1 MESRGS
7 SGSTWNFARTST
19 DWRLRKLVA
28 VDRNQ
33 LSRDLSRFYDFTGK
47 TVVYVGGGNGQL
59 LNTAGIAYLV
69 AIEED
74 PRRADK
80 LRASLSGGPG
90 LVEIITA
97 RFEDVR
103 AHGDVVYF
111 EFCLHE
117 MNDPRQALEHAREL
131 APEIIV
137 FDHSAGSEW
146 SFYAAEDEK
155 VRRGAKVVQ
164 HFGARRRKQFVG
176 EQRFRNYAELA
187 AKLLSQGSVSAERA
201 RRFAGIT
208 NIVIPMKYELA
219 LL

>member
-1 MESRGS
+1 M
-7 SGSTWNFARTST
+7 
-19 DWRLRKLVA
+19 A

-47 TVVYVGGGNGQL
+47 TVVYVGAGNGRV
-59 LNTAGIAYLV
+59 LNTTGIHYLV
-69 AIEED
+69 AIDED
-74 PRRADK
+74 SRVADV
-80 LRASLSGGPG
+80 LRSSLAGGADF
-90 LVEIITA
+90 LEIITG
-97 RFEDVR
+97 RFEETR

-117 MNDPRQALEHAREL
+117 MNDANRALAHAREL
-131 APEIIV
+131 APEIVV

-146 SFYAAEDEK
+146 SFFAAEDEK
-155 VRRGAKVVQ
+155 VRRSAEAVEQ
-164 HFGARRRKQFVG
+164 FGVRRRKSFVA

-187 AKLLSQGSVSAERA
+187 AKLVSQGSVAAQRA
-201 RRFAGIT
+201 RRFAGTT

>member
-1 MESRGS
+1 M
-7 SGSTWNFARTST
+7 
-19 DWRLRKLVA
+19 A

-47 TVVYVGGGNGQL
+47 TVVYVGAGNGQL
-59 LNTAGIAYLV
+59 LNTAGIGYLV
-69 AIEED
+69 AIDED

-80 LRASLSGGPG
+80 LRTSLTGGPG
-90 LVEIITA
+90 FVEVIAA

-117 MNDPRQALEHAREL
+117 MNDPQHALKHAREL
-131 APEIIV
+131 APELIV

-155 VRRGAKVVQ
+155 VSRSADAVKQ
-164 HFGARRRKQFVG
+164 FGVRRRKQFVA

-201 RRFAGIT
+201 RRFAGTT